1 MSMHRAWCMGACLLA
16 LLAVL
21 YVNADE
27 LQALHADDECD
38 AAQGSDC
45 ALNALQRK
53 GHQTRQDPI
62 APTLNITS
70 AYTPMTPPAYN
81 ASNGEGALTHTRGTG
96 PLSNPPKKALD
107 YAGMA
112 WEDMSFPG
120 TQEMHF
126 LAVGDW
132 GGMDGTVVTDGKRP
146 GKEYYRVIQYKGG
159 DTEGP
164 HVMARSRMMCNFD
177 PLVNCFAL
185 EGGPGCN
192 PNCGFTA
199 GLDDQAQILVA
210 REMQKLAEKVKPVLV
225 LNVGDNFYWGG
236 IEVDCGTPM
245 GEISP
250 VAKHQ
255 FDAVYENIYRGPGL
269 DGVPWLSVL
278 GNHDWG
284 GVYFNSGWDQQIAY
298 TWASD
303 RWIMP
308 APYWSQHV
316 NFPDQGFS
324 ADIFMIDTN
333 VFDAHGP
340 GSLEPSHDIC
350 GNGGSSTQNCAS
362 QGGPPSKEECHD
374 WFQDFWHTQK
384 KWLKESLRK
393 STANWQIVNTHF
405 PCGTEMPWYFQL
417 HTEYGLDLLVTGH
430 RHDQELWDNSG
441 LMGGLTCVVTGGGGG
456 ITSEDSPQGIN
467 GASQYGFF
475 DFAISK
481 EKIKVELINQNGHVL
496 KHSTVRPVKG
506 ALVKGWKD

>member
-45 ALNALQRK
+45 ALNALRRK

-146 GKEYYRVIQYKGG
+146 GKEYYRVIQYMGG